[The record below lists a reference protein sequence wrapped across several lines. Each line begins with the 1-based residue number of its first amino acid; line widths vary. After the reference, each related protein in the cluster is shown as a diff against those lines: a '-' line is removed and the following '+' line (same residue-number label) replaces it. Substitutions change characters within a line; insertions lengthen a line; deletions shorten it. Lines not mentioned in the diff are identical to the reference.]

1 MAVDDTQSLY
11 KVINK
16 FINDEAETEK
26 QVVSR
31 PSLGGQFYN
40 RKDVI
45 KALSNIQL
53 SFQPEYVP
61 GQKVNINTD
70 SFKSSLLNSMAK
82 LTDTATPRSINQIDG
97 RTIDF
102 VEMIFGA
109 FLRDK
114 NTSDAIKSLLL
125 QLQVP
130 VIKTSLLDSKFFY
143 NDSHPAR
150 ILLDT
155 IAHLG
160 IGIEDR
166 ENTLYKT
173 MGLIINQLLRSFD
186 ENIVSFRTA
195 ISALDRL
202 SEIEKK
208 KLIQNEQQTKKLIF
222 KEHARQ
228 LVLTELQFHLM
239 HVTLPPSFQP
249 LILNHWSTLMFHHYV
264 KYGTDSKEWSLVTD
278 VLATLGN
285 TLKPIESKQEW
296 LYVNNTYPGL
306 VDTIEAEL
314 STTNQNKEKIYLG
327 IRNLNNHYVNLLNS
341 SAFEHDE
348 NDTLIEEPQSFQ
360 KEESPAEKKAEIS
373 RQKIELLPKSVKI
386 NNWYEVF
393 TGIDS
398 SVRRLK
404 LSVIIEEEAALIFV
418 DRHGTKVMVKDA
430 EDFSYELQCKQ
441 SRMINDHSVFDSAL
455 TQVIQSLASK

>member
-16 FINDEAETEK
+16 FINDDEAAEEQTA
-26 QVVSR
+26 SR

-45 KALSNIQL
+45 KALSNIQQ

-61 GQKVNINTD
+61 GQQVNINTD
-70 SFKSSLLNSMAK
+70 NFKSCLLNSMAK
-82 LTDTATPRSINQIDG
+82 LDDTATPRTINQIDG

-125 QLQVP
+125 KLQIP

-150 ILLDT
+150 TLLDT

-160 IGIEDR
+160 IGIEDKD
-166 ENTLYKT
+166 NTLYKT
-173 MGLIINQLLRSFD
+173 MDLIINQLLRSFD

-195 ISALDRL
+195 ISALNRL

-208 KLIQNEQQTKKLIF
+208 KLYQNEQETKKLIF

-228 LVLTELQFHLM
+228 LILTELQFHLM
-239 HVTLPPSFQP
+239 HIDLPESIQP
-249 LILNHWSTLMFHHYV
+249 LILKNWSTLMFHHYI
-264 KYGTDSKEWSLVTD
+264 KYGTDSKEWSLVKD
-278 VLATLGN
+278 VLATLSN
-285 TLKPIESKQEW
+285 TLKPIKSKQDW

-306 VDTIEAEL
+306 IDTIEAKL
-314 STTNQNKEKIYLG
+314 SNTNQNKEKIYLG
-327 IRNLNNHYVNLLNS
+327 IKNLNNYYVNLLNS
-341 SAFEHDE
+341 SAFEHDG
-348 NDTLIEEPQSFQ
+348 NDTYIEESQNFQ
-360 KEESPAEKKAEIS
+360 KGESPAEKKAEIS
-373 RQKIELLPKSVKI
+373 RQKIELLPRSVKI

-430 EDFSYELQCKQ
+430 EDFAYELQCKQ
-441 SRMINDHSVFDSAL
+441 SRLINDHSVFDTAL

>member
-1 MAVDDTQSLY
+1 MAVDDRQSLY
-11 KVINK
+11 NAINK
-16 FINDEAETEK
+16 FITDDDEIDR
-26 QVVSR
+26 QPLSR
-31 PSLGGQFYN
+31 AGFGNQFFN

-61 GQKVNINTD
+61 GQRVNVNTD
-70 SFKSSLLNSMAK
+70 HFKSSLLNSIAK
-82 LTDTATPRSINQIDG
+82 LNDTATPRSINQIDG

-114 NTSDAIKSLLL
+114 NTSNAIKSLLL
-125 QLQVP
+125 KLQIP

-150 ILLDT
+150 TLLDT

-160 IGIEDR
+160 IGIEDK

-208 KLIQNEQQTKKLIF
+208 KLIQNEQQTRNQIF

-239 HVTLPPSFQP
+239 HIDLPKSIQP
-249 LILNHWSTLMFHHYV
+249 LILNHWSTLMFYHYI
-264 KYGTDSKEWSLVTD
+264 KFGTDSKEWALVTD
-278 VLATLGN
+278 VLAMLGN
-285 TLKPIESKQEW
+285 TLKPIQSKQEW
-296 LYVNNTYPGL
+296 LYVNNNYTNI
-306 VDTIEAEL
+306 VDTIETEL
-314 STTNQNKEKIYLG
+314 AKSNQNKEKIYIG
-327 IRNLNNHYVNLLNS
+327 VKNLNNYYVNSLNS
-341 SAFEHDE
+341 SAFEHDAD
-348 NDTLIEEPQSFQ
+348 DTHIDEDYFS
-360 KEESPAEKKAEIS
+360 KEESPTEKKVEAS
-373 RQKIELLPKSVKI
+373 KQKLDLLPKFVKV

-393 TGIDS
+393 TGIDTA
-398 SVRRLK
+398 VRRLK

-430 EDFSYELQCKQ
+430 EDFAYELQCKQ
-441 SRMINDHSVFDSAL
+441 SRLINDHSVFDSAL
-455 TQVIQSLASK
+455 TQVIQSLAEKS

>member
-1 MAVDDTQSLY
+1 MAVDDRQSLY
-11 KVINK
+11 NAINK
-16 FINDEAETEK
+16 FITDDDEIEK
-26 QVVSR
+26 QPASR
-31 PSLGGQFYN
+31 PSFGSQVFN
-40 RKDVI
+40 RKDLI
-45 KALSNIQL
+45 KSLSNIQL

-61 GQKVNINTD
+61 GQQVNVNTD
-70 SFKSSLLNSMAK
+70 HFKSSLLNSIAK
-82 LTDTATPRSINQIDG
+82 LNDTATPRSINQIDG

-125 QLQVP
+125 KLQIP

-143 NDSHPAR
+143 NDTHPAR
-150 ILLDT
+150 TLLDT

-160 IGIEDR
+160 IGIEDK

-195 ISALDRL
+195 ISALNRL

-208 KLIQNEQQTKKLIF
+208 KLFQNEQQTKNQIF

-239 HVTLPPSFQP
+239 HISLPKSFQP
-249 LILNHWSTLMFHHYV
+249 LILNNWSTLMFYYYI
-264 KYGTDSKEWSLVTD
+264 KFGTDSKEWSLVTD
-278 VLATLGN
+278 VLAALGS
-285 TLKPIESKQEW
+285 TLKPIQSKQEW
-296 LYVNNTYPGL
+296 LYVNNNYTQII
-306 VDTIEAEL
+306 DTIETEL
-314 STTNQNKEKIYLG
+314 AHTNQNKEKIFIG
-327 IRNLNNHYVNLLNS
+327 IKNLNNYYVNLLNR
-341 SAFEHDE
+341 SAFEHD
-348 NDTLIEEPQSFQ
+348 DIDDSVIEEEYFQ
-360 KEESPAEKKAEIS
+360 KEESPAEKKAEAS
-373 RQKIELLPKSVKI
+373 KQKLELLPKSVRV

-393 TGIDS
+393 TGIDTA
-398 SVRRLK
+398 VRRLK

-430 EDFSYELQCKQ
+430 EDFAYEMQCKQ
-441 SRMINDHSVFDSAL
+441 SRLINDHSVFDSAL
-455 TQVIQSLASK
+455 TQVIQSLAEK